1 MKTIIS
7 LLSLLLIFLSCET
20 KNTTDSTEIW
30 KQEIREAE
38 KQFAQMVQK
47 EGIHNAFVAYAA
59 DDATIMRND
68 SLIKGKDAIDN
79 LYKNSNSKTLDWAP
93 DFVDVSKS
101 GDLGY
106 TYGTYHYTYKDSI
119 GDEHVSTGIFHT
131 VWKRQQD
138 GTWKF
143 VWD

>member
-1 MKTIIS
+1 MKTIIALFS
-7 LLSLLLIFLSCET
+7 FTLLFLSCEA
-20 KNTTDSTEIW
+20 KKSTDSTEKW

-47 EGIHNAFVAYAA
+47 EGIHNAFVAFSA
-59 DDATIMRND
+59 DDAVVMRNN
-68 SLIKGKDAIDN
+68 SIIKGKTAIDEF
-79 LYKNSNSKTLDWAP
+79 YKNSNSKNLAWTP
-93 DFVDVSKS
+93 DFVEVSSS

-106 TYGTYHYTYKDSI
+106 TYGTYHFTYKDSL
-119 GDEHVSTGIFHT
+119 GDERVNTGIFHT

-138 GTWKF
+138 GIWKF

>member
-1 MKTIIS
+1 MKNIVFIIVFF
-7 LLSLLLIFLSCET
+7 LAFLSCET
-20 KNTTDSTEIW
+20 KNISDSTEKW

-38 KQFAQMVQK
+38 QQFAHMVQEK
-47 EGIHNAFVAYAA
+47 GIHDAFVAFAA
-59 DDATIMRND
+59 DDATIMRNHA
-68 SLIKGKDAIDN
+68 LVKGKAAIDDF
-79 LYKNSNSKTLDWAP
+79 YKNTNSKTLDWAP
-93 DFVDVSKS
+93 DFIEVSNS

-106 TYGTYHYTYKDSI
+106 TYGTYHYTYQDST
-119 GDEHVSTGIFHT
+119 GNEQVNTGIFHT